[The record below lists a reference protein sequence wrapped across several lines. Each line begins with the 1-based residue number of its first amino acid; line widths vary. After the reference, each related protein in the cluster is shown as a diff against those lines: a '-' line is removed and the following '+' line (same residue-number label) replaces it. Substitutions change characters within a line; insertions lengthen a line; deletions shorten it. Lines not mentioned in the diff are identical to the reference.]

1 MQNKSGMNFV
11 DNQLK
16 KAESLKKRPVI
27 KFFQQVDGVRL
38 KSRNNFYVDTNVNC
52 KWTWKREK
60 NNYFTFA
67 TEGIFWANIKMK
79 LFFVSKI
86 WPIEVIK
93 QHEGASTVWKRSS
106 SS

>member
-27 KFFQQVDGVRL
+27 KFFQQVDGVLL

-67 TEGIFWANIKMK
+67 TESIFSANIKLK
-79 LFFVSKI
+79 LFVLWAKLG
-86 WPIEVIK
+86 
-93 QHEGASTVWKRSS
+93 Q
-106 SS
+106 